1 MSRSNRT
8 SIMVAPPD
16 INDTSNRTAVR
27 DRLGIATGDIAI
39 AAPGRVHRLSGH
51 RFAAW
56 AASILKIAD
65 LPVRLIIQDT
75 GRSARDVAEFAG
87 MTGFAEQVILT
98 GAEWSV
104 SDLLSAADIALFL
117 DPDAPPESAMPA
129 GLPVVAADTPLKVT
143 PAAPNRSVSGKNPL
157 LVHSNRPREIAQ
169 TLMKIIEDILPV
181 TVNDK

>member
-1 MSRSNRT
+1 M
-8 SIMVAPPD
+8 IAPPD
-16 INDTSNRTAVR
+16 INDNSNRTAVR
-27 DRLGIATGDIAI
+27 DRLGIATEDIVI

-51 RFAAW
+51 RFAVW

-75 GRSARDVAEFAG
+75 GRSARDVVEFAG

-104 SDLLSAADIALFL
+104 SDILSAADIALFP
-117 DPDAPPESAMPA
+117 DPDAPPQSAMPA
-129 GLPVVAADTPLKVT
+129 GLPIVAADTPRKVT
-143 PAAPNRSVSGKNPL
+143 PAAHNRSVSGENTL
-157 LVHSNRPREIAQ
+157 LVRSDRPREIAQ
-169 TLMKIIEDILPV
+169 TLMKIIEDILPA